1 MMQRSAM
8 PPSFP
13 PHSLTHADSDDD
25 DSEMGSYAV
34 SSDTAEDE
42 DEELQD
48 VEGEEQL
55 HESTSLAR
63 RATQDLQESVS
74 NSTSDGREGEP
85 EQQQTKSAEP
95 TITVDDGMPASVK
108 GLLPR
113 DKQRKTPHYNYHL
126 EKQMSHVEA
135 KQFYQNQ
142 KSAQQAA
149 LADSS
154 PNSPL
159 AGGASPQVRSR
170 TFSSHAGG

>member
-25 DSEMGSYAV
+25 DSEMDSYAV
-34 SSDTAEDE
+34 SSDTAEDD

-74 NSTSDGREGEP
+74 NSTSDGREAEP
-85 EQQQTKSAEP
+85 EQQQQQQPKSGEP
-95 TITVDDGMPASVK
+95 AIVVDD
-108 GLLPR
+108 
-113 DKQRKTPHYNYHL
+113 
-126 EKQMSHVEA
+126 
-135 KQFYQNQ
+135 
-142 KSAQQAA
+142 
-149 LADSS
+149 
-154 PNSPL
+154 
-159 AGGASPQVRSR
+159 
-170 TFSSHAGG
+170 